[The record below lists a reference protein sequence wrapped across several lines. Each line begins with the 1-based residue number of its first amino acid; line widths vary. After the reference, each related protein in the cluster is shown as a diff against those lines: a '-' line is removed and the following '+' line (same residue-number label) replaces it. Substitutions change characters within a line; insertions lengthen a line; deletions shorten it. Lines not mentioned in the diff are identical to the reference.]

1 MYIYAYRDPA
11 PDTNERT
18 VLTLDEILLL
28 DATSYKATIY
38 ATLYGQRWPVQYI
51 YHVQENRIRWS
62 GHVLPMLHGPQ
73 EQLNP
78 FDQAQARYS
87 IHKFICRRILYILQV
102 RIRDGECCQL
112 QYSHDSNTVMH
123 THFRLNVYTLYA
135 EVVFGSLVQSSSVT
149 QHNQN
154 IFTIYFIL
162 YFYIVPQPAFPPPVV
177 CAIVCGM
184 CERNTYNKLVYTSI
198 YIVMYRDE

>member
-73 EQLNP
+73 E
-78 FDQAQARYS
+78 
-87 IHKFICRRILYILQV
+87 
-102 RIRDGECCQL
+102 
-112 QYSHDSNTVMH
+112 
-123 THFRLNVYTLYA
+123 
-135 EVVFGSLVQSSSVT
+135 
-149 QHNQN
+149 
-154 IFTIYFIL
+154 
-162 YFYIVPQPAFPPPVV
+162 
-177 CAIVCGM
+177 
-184 CERNTYNKLVYTSI
+184 
-198 YIVMYRDE
+198 